1 MPTSNSAP
9 SMDPLAF
16 PAKAQWE
23 DPAITLERSLHLQ
36 AQGGPPTGGP
46 AEGGPTYGFVGP
58 LSGSPP
64 QGNCM

>member
-1 MPTSNSAP
+1 MSSSNSAAL
-9 SMDPLAF
+9 MDPLAF

-46 AEGGPTYGFVGP
+46 AEGGSTYGFVGP
-58 LSGSPP
+58 FNTSPP
-64 QGNCM
+64 GGNCM